1 MYQVM
6 RMVNNNWIPV
16 RTLPERQRTT
26 NPYKPGTLI
35 TFNTLTRS
43 GVVRILPT
51 VTQRA
56 YCLRDLLEAGET
68 RAIVLKRAG
77 KYSLAIDTSESPVII
92 TKEGEPVNYSERTY
106 DLSSVKHMLFD
117 EDGNKYT
124 SDSND
129 SIYGEIPESII
140 EEYKAL
146 RRNHTPLFFISS
158 DRRY

>member
-6 RMVNNNWIPV
+6 RMVGNNWLPV

-35 TFNTLTRS
+35 TFNTPFT
-43 GVVRILPT
+43 RILPT
-51 VTQRA
+51 VANRA
-56 YCLRDLLEAGET
+56 YCLRDLLGVGET

-92 TKEGEPVNYSERTY
+92 TKEGEPVNYSECTY

-146 RRNHTPLFFISS
+146 RRNHTPLFFMSS